1 MQAKDVMT
9 TDVVTVAPDTEVS
22 DIARLLLE
30 RHISALP
37 VVDGDGGVVGIVS
50 EGDLLHRRETDTEK
64 HRNWWLGFLVGNEQR
79 AAEYSKSHGTKA
91 SEIMSREVVTV
102 NEDAQLGDIAELLE
116 IRRIKRVPVLRDGK
130 LVGIVS
136 RANLL
141 HGLAARREE
150 VGPAPSSDDRTIRE
164 TIIETVRQEGWVTH
178 GTLNVLVD
186 NGVVELWGWV
196 DSPEERQAL
205 KVAAENVTGVKE
217 VRDRLGSVPP
227 WVMGA

>member
-1 MQAKDVMT
+1 MT
-9 TDVVTVAPDTEVS
+9 LGNPLGRFGLFTERS
-22 DIARLLLE
+22 
-30 RHISALP
+30 
-37 VVDGDGGVVGIVS
+37 
-50 EGDLLHRRETDTEK
+50 
-64 HRNWWLGFLVGNEQR
+64 
-79 AAEYSKSHGTKA
+79 
-91 SEIMSREVVTV
+91 
-102 NEDAQLGDIAELLE
+102 
-116 IRRIKRVPVLRDGK
+116 
-130 LVGIVS
+130 
-136 RANLL
+136 NLL

>member
-136 RANLL
+136 RARAFCN
-141 HGLAARREE
+141 
-150 VGPAPSSDDRTIRE
+150 
-164 TIIETVRQEGWVTH
+164 
-178 GTLNVLVD
+178 
-186 NGVVELWGWV
+186 
-196 DSPEERQAL
+196 
-205 KVAAENVTGVKE
+205 
-217 VRDRLGSVPP
+217 
-227 WVMGA
+227 

>member
-37 VVDGDGGVVGIVS
+37 VVNSEGQVLGIVS

-64 HRNWWLGFLVGNEQR
+64 HRNWWLGFLVGSEQR
-79 AAEYSKSHGTKA
+79 ATEYSKSHGTKA

>member
-1 MQAKDVMT
+1 VQAKDVMT
-9 TDVVTVAPDTEVS
+9 IDVVTVSPDTEVS
-22 DIARLLLE
+22 DIAKLLLE

>member
-9 TDVVTVAPDTEVS
+9 IDVVTVSPDTEVS
-22 DIARLLLE
+22 DIAKLLLE

-50 EGDLLHRRETDTEK
+50 EGDLLLQRETDTEK

>member
-9 TDVVTVAPDTEVS
+9 IDVVTVSPDTEVS
-22 DIARLLLE
+22 DIAKLLLE

-64 HRNWWLGFLVGNEQR
+64 HRNWWLGFLVGSEQR

-205 KVAAENVTGVKE
+205 KVAAENVQGVKE

>member
-9 TDVVTVAPDTEVS
+9 IDVVTVSPDTEVS
-22 DIARLLLE
+22 DIAKLLLE